1 MYGVEGFRRVRWT
14 QSLKNVSP
22 PSRKCLARSGA
33 LRDSETARHRNWRER
48 LHVCRDA
55 KTGSMVGFVLARG
68 CAKLYGV
75 TSLSLVVG
83 PLIRWELRR
92 TLEGDLADPLGLGPR
107 NPWGRF
113 GACCSRGAGEMPLTL
128 TPETSGILLMPSQSI
143 RHVSE
148 YSMAWMSPY

>member
-14 QSLKNVSP
+14 QSLKNVSIQEVP
-22 PSRKCLARSGA
+22 GPDRSVARQ
-33 LRDSETARHRNWRER
+33 RDSETQELAGTSAR

-75 TSLSLVVG
+75 TSLSLVVR

-92 TLEGDLADPLGLGPR
+92 TLDLAARPPGTGPR

-113 GACCSRGAGEMPLTL
+113 GACCSRDAGEMPLTL
-128 TPETSGILLMPSQSI
+128 MPETSGILLMPSQSI
-143 RHVSE
+143 RHISE